1 MSPSMHHIKYSSRG
15 IMRIIC
21 GPVYTMNNIVLT
33 LRTMHVIEINM
44 GNARDSHS
52 ELVVLK

>member
-1 MSPSMHHIKYSSRG
+1 MHHIKYSSRG

-21 GPVYTMNNIVLT
+21 GPIYTMKNIVLT
-33 LRTMHVIEINM
+33 LRSIHVIEINM
-44 GNARDSHS
+44 GNARDSNS